1 MNYTA
6 FLAEGAPPQPNDSKD
21 LHLSALQTIV
31 QAAANVEL
39 FTIPLYMCSMYS
51 VVGSHQITGDNALY
65 RGRWWPGA
73 AKTADPTKKMYDDV
87 NRLPINDSL
96 FSATNNDIF
105 NKIFKIFIE
114 EMLHL
119 QLVGNLAKVLGI
131 EELSFTSDE
140 LMDSDKVG
148 PDQGKISG
156 GYNWHCYNGSGI
168 IPHIVDLAD
177 TKRFK
182 DVKVKLDAL
191 NQNQIE
197 LFKAIESPEDFAK
210 KELSDHFDKYFPS
223 VPFKDWTEKSQL
235 SDLPMF
241 GSIGY
246 LYLCLWEYI
255 NMPFEDG
262 TILLDYIVAKE
273 DYTPYPQN
281 DLFNAQ
287 KPGHPEAEFP
297 GFDATLEAG
306 ASEFLLPRIADLINA
321 ITDQGEGGDV
331 AKAIQLKLAG
341 FRGAMPEDLPMAVSK
356 KGQGSEKA
364 ISRAYKSYDDQ
375 GNPLPSASAAAR
387 AGEPNVKLDHEELFG
402 KVEELMQNKD
412 FLTWDQW
419 HADPNNKWTAA
430 LLQSED
436 YANNTY
442 KETLPKPEEVA
453 AAMNRLKDNN
463 FEANFTTMSQ
473 AAVGAIKGITTVLNK
488 YWSTDL
494 ANGAGNPA
502 FPFPSM
508 GGSGDRVSICWA
520 IFGKCPDIAHAQ
532 LPARDSKI
540 VNHACQGLSLDPDHP
555 DESNTCAHVSIYH
568 TCKGSNSCR
577 AEGGCGFVQR
587 SSGGG
592 NCSTSSKGASC
603 GSSVPFS
610 APADNACGGLGGCA
624 VPISASQL
632 FPTAVQ
638 MNCGFTPAANMQLF
652 DFAYEQGTIKS
663 IPLKSEGEHGAQGII
678 KYCEGDKVYDKAWE
692 AYVNVMKS
700 RGKIA
705 SDQQPDPP
713 PSSDFR
719 LAFPPST

>member
-1 MNYTA
+1 MNYTE
-6 FLAEGAPPQPNDSKD
+6 FLAKEIPPQPNDTKK
-21 LHLSALQTIV
+21 LHLSALKAIV
-31 QAAANVEL
+31 QAATNVEL

-73 AKTADPTKKMYDDV
+73 AKTADPTKKMYDDA
-87 NRLPINDSL
+87 NRLPLNDSL
-96 FSATNNDIF
+96 FSATNNEIF
-105 NKIFKIFIE
+105 NKIFKVFIE

-131 EELSFTSDE
+131 KELSFTSSE
-140 LMDSDKVG
+140 LMDSDSVG
-148 PDQGKISG
+148 PDQEKIPG

-177 TKRFK
+177 TKSFK
-182 DVKVKLDAL
+182 HVKVNLDAL
-191 NQNQIE
+191 NQNQID

-210 KELSDHFDKYFPS
+210 KELSDHLDKYFPS
-223 VPFKDWTEKSQL
+223 IPFKDWTEKSQL

-262 TILLDYIVAKE
+262 TILLDNIVAKG

-281 DLFNAQ
+281 DLFNTQ

-297 GFDATLEAG
+297 GFDATLEVG
-306 ASEFLLPRIADLINA
+306 PSRFLLPRIAGLINA

-331 AKAIQLKLAG
+331 AKAIQYRLAG
-341 FRGAMPEDLPMAVSK
+341 YRGAMPEEMPMAVSD
-356 KGQGSEKA
+356 KGQGSYKA
-364 ISRAYKSYDDQ
+364 IARGYKSYDDQ

-387 AGEPNVKLDHEELFG
+387 ASEPNVHQDHEELFRA
-402 KVEELMQNKD
+402 VEELMHKED
-412 FLTWDQW
+412 FLTWDKW
-419 HADPNNKWTAA
+419 HEQGNKWDERF
-430 LLQSED
+430 LESND
-436 YANNTY
+436 YITY
-442 KETLPKPEEVA
+442 KVKEGEMDPRKNLPRPEEVA
-453 AAMNRLKDNN
+453 AAMNRLKYNN
-463 FEANFTTMSQ
+463 FDANFTTMSQ

-488 YWSTDL
+488 YWSTAL
-494 ANGAGNPA
+494 ADGAGNPA

-520 IFGKCPDIAHAQ
+520 IFGKCPDIAHAK
-532 LPARDSKI
+532 LPQRDSQI
-540 VNHACQGLSLDPDHP
+540 INHACQGLSLDPGHP
-555 DESNTCAHVSIYH
+555 DESNSCAHVAIYH

-577 AEGGCGFVQR
+577 AEGGCGFVQTT
-587 SSGGG
+587 SGNG
-592 NCSTSSKGASC
+592 NCSTSSKGSGGPATCS
-603 GSSVPFS
+603 SSVVFS

-632 FPTAVQ
+632 FPKPTLGAIRPNP
-638 MNCGFTPAANMQLF
+638 MYPPYANMNIVDF
-652 DFAYEQGTIKS
+652 DPESFKSKLIGTMHY
-663 IPLKSEGEHGAQGII
+663 SEG
-678 KYCEGDKVYDKAWE
+678 DSVYDKAWE
-692 AYVNVMKS
+692 AYTAVMKN
-700 RGKIA
+700 RGKEA
-705 SDQQPDPP
+705 GNPP
-713 PSSDFR
+713 ASSDFR